1 MVTITAT
8 VLAVAAIAGF
18 IYGIYGVVKEYI
30 KWLIK

>member
-8 VLAVAAIAGF
+8 ILAVVAIAGF
-18 IYGIYGVVKEYI
+18 AYGIYGVIKEYI